1 MTCPRS
7 QKFLSGNA
15 LSYNSPLLGSGLFIF
30 FPTMTC
36 LISDIVKET
45 EPPALL
51 STPTPNPSG
60 QGEFEKNFCTKKMQV
75 RSNIVKVCES
85 WKLQGR

>member
-1 MTCPRS
+1 
-7 QKFLSGNA
+7 
-15 LSYNSPLLGSGLFIF
+15 
-30 FPTMTC
+30 MTC
-36 LISDIVKET
+36 LISDILKET

-75 RSNIVKVCES
+75 SSNIVKVCES